1 MNEKQ
6 RMQILSGTG
15 GFINEGEKKVDT
27 KLEAIE
33 IIDKYDYLKK
43 LLNILSS
50 IAILTINLIIT

>member
-1 MNEKQ
+1 MKNKEC
-6 RMQILSGTG
+6 RYFSGTG